1 MECYNLTEEQGEEGD
16 EMSRVDAQ
24 KGSHFCDDEQ
34 SRWFYVYNVT
44 VAEAEMIY
52 VLKSFVLNPLFKV
65 MAFHNHL
72 H

>member
-52 VLKSFVLNPLFKV
+52 VLKSFDEVGTES
-65 MAFHNHL
+65 AIQSDNHL